1 MPGKAPQ
8 PPLFARCGFAVAVT
22 HFGFEAEFSRLHG
35 RMPNV
40 PFV

>member
-1 MPGKAPQ
+1 MPGEAPQ
-8 PPLFARCGFAVAVT
+8 PALFARCGFAVAVN
-22 HFGFEAEFSRLHG
+22 HFGFQAEFSSLHG